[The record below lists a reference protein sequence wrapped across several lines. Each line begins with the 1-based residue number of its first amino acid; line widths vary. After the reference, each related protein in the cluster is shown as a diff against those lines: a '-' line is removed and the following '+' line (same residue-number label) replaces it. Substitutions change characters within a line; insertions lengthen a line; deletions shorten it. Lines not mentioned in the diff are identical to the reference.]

1 VARGGDGAVPPP
13 APPLGPFLI
22 LVLARGSPTTH
33 ATRRGAPHRSKFPD
47 DDALPR
53 ARRRQWRVMPKT
65 DAANATR
72 FIAVVAIFAGIR
84 PRRRQRRRSRGDN
97 IAIVGIVFGI
107 DRSCRVCFNDDNMM

>member
-22 LVLARGSPTTH
+22 LVLARGSPTTTP
-33 ATRRGAPHRSKFPD
+33 AAREDRAEENNAAGEGGRED
-47 DDALPR
+47 DDDGGEEGE
-53 ARRRQWRVMPKT
+53 T
-65 DAANATR
+65 DTANATR